1 MSPAFAEDWINEDG
15 QDRLEGESSCDAV
28 SFTIGHGIDSLEGI
42 ADIDHIILSGITG
55 QTSDFLIEDAA
66 TFNRRTQSAATP
78 STVMISADGA
88 LLMNAGAA
96 DRITIDAGST
106 DETLTI
112 AGDFSS
118 TSLANGNVT
127 FNSCGGTVPD
137 LDHMTSDL
145 NVRVTRGGLDDDAIT
160 PDSTVSNAIPPDAGP
175 PIRPGL
181 RTPVTILDRTRKPL
195 PDRAKPDVQSEMT
208 SY

>member
-1 MSPAFAEDWINEDG
+1 
-15 QDRLEGESSCDAV
+15 
-28 SFTIGHGIDSLEGI
+28 
-42 ADIDHIILSGITG
+42 
-55 QTSDFLIEDAA
+55 
-66 TFNRRTQSAATP
+66 
-78 STVMISADGA
+78 MISADGA
-88 LLMNAGAA
+88 LLMNTGAA

-106 DETLTI
+106 DDTLTI

-175 PIRPGL
+175 ADATRTTHTCTDTGPDTKTAPGQGETGRPERDDVILNGS
-181 RTPVTILDRTRKPL
+181 RDTGRSQRPVHW
-195 PDRAKPDVQSEMT
+195 
-208 SY
+208 

>member
-15 QDRLEGESSCDAV
+15 QDRLEGEPSCDAV

-42 ADIDHIILSGITG
+42 ADIDHIILSGIAG

-78 STVMISADGA
+78 STVMVSADGA

-106 DETLTI
+106 DDTLTI

-127 FNSCGGTVPD
+127 FNSCGGTLPD

-145 NVRVTRGGLDDDAIT
+145 NARVTRGGLDDDAIT
-160 PDSTVSNAIPPDAGP
+160 PYPTVSDAGP
-175 PIRPGL
+175 PMRPGL
-181 RTPVTILDRTRKPL
+181 RTPVPILDRTRKPL
-195 PDRAKPDVQSEMT
+195 PDRAKPDVWSEMT